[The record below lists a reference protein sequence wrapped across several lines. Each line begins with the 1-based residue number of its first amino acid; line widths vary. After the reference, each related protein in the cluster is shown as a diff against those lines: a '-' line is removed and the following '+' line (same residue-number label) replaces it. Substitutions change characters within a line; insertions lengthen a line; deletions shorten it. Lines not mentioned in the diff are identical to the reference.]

1 MQNYSDQLLSITQLQ
16 FVFQNRLNGLAD
28 LVLALYESSSVETQA
43 TLPMIEADLL
53 VLRSLDA
60 QIGRGIERGYS

>member
-1 MQNYSDQLLSITQLQ
+1 MQNYQDDLLSITQLQ
-16 FVFQNRLNGLAD
+16 FIFQNRLNGLAD

-60 QIGRGIERGYS
+60 QIGQGIERGY

>member
-60 QIGRGIERGYS
+60 QIGRGIERGY

>member
-1 MQNYSDQLLSITQLQ
+1 MQNYQDHLLSITQLQ

-43 TLPMIEADLL
+43 TLPMIEADLC

-60 QIGRGIERGYS
+60 QIGRGIERGY